1 MGKMQKDNGNSSKK
15 RMWLLLAVIAVA
27 AAAAVIFFMKSRT
40 EKAVFSV
47 DGQPVYKEEAA
58 CVVSK
63 IKLHQ
68 REKIA
73 AKAGIDISDFT
84 WETEAEGKTGYEH
97 LADAVVDELKE
108 VKTMQKEAMDNGL
121 TDAIDYPSLMEAM
134 EKENKDREEKKGKNE
149 TVFGMTQY
157 TADQFYDYFNEN
169 LSLQN
174 KRELIKKE
182 VLTASDEEARAA
194 YDADPDYFNNEEYDT
209 VETYAKNLVLDHK
222 YEEHL
227 QEMAKA
233 AKVEI
238 PSEKAL
244 VQAVKDALEGK

>member
-15 RMWLLLAVIAVA
+15 RIWLLLAVIAVV

-84 WETEAEGKTGYEH
+84 
-97 LADAVVDELKE
+97 
-108 VKTMQKEAMDNGL
+108 
-121 TDAIDYPSLMEAM
+121 
-134 EKENKDREEKKGKNE
+134 
-149 TVFGMTQY
+149 
-157 TADQFYDYFNEN
+157 
-169 LSLQN
+169 
-174 KRELIKKE
+174 
-182 VLTASDEEARAA
+182 
-194 YDADPDYFNNEEYDT
+194 
-209 VETYAKNLVLDHK
+209 
-222 YEEHL
+222 
-227 QEMAKA
+227 
-233 AKVEI
+233 
-238 PSEKAL
+238 
-244 VQAVKDALEGK
+244 